1 MMNLEDKINTV
12 KDILKDK
19 KVAVGF
25 SGGAD
30 STLIAYLASQV
41 SADVLAITIDNHL
54 FPADFLNH
62 AGSMCEK
69 FKITHHIIDLNF
81 YEDDEF
87 LKNTPSRCHSCRKLM
102 YEKIK
107 EYALE
112 NGFDFICD
120 GNNISDLV
128 IDRPGILVTYKMEF
142 NTPLIEARLTSKE
155 IHEYLNEN
163 NIKYSK
169 STTCLAT
176 RIASNTK
183 ITEDR
188 IEKIK
193 KGEEI
198 LSQISGR
205 ELVKVRDNDE
215 LCICE
220 MDSFSH
226 IMNDKSL
233 NEINDQLKSLGY
245 KKVCLN
251 LSALD
256 DDEDIALDY
265 EDNGFQYHLPFT
277 INIENTKKQ
286 LENKKI
292 ITRNQEMIKL
302 EKIVINKNGL
312 IEGYN
317 LKNYSEA
324 LFEFME
330 ILPKIRRNV

>member
-1 MMNLEDKINTV
+1 MNLEEKINIV
-12 KDILKDK
+12 KDILKDR

-54 FPADFLNH
+54 FPSDFLNH
-62 AGSMCEK
+62 ARSMCEK
-69 FKITHHIIDLNF
+69 FKITHHVIDLNF

-87 LKNTPSRCHSCRKLM
+87 LNNSHSRCHSCRNLM

-112 NGFDFICD
+112 KGFDFICD

-142 NTPLIEARLTSKE
+142 NTPLIEAKLTSKE

-163 NIKYSK
+163 GISYSK

-176 RIASNTK
+176 RIATGTR
-183 ITEDR
+183 ITENK

-193 KGEEI
+193 QGEEI
-198 LSQISGR
+198 LSQLSKR
-205 ELVKVRDNDE
+205 QLVKVRDNDE

-220 MDSFSH
+220 LDSFSH
-226 IMNDKSL
+226 IMNDESL
-233 NEINDQLKSLGY
+233 NEINNQLKSLGY

-256 DDEDIALDY
+256 DDEDIDLDY
-265 EDNGFQYHLPFT
+265 KDNGFQYQLPYT

-286 LENKKI
+286 LENNI
-292 ITRNQEMIKL
+292 LAQNSEMIKL
-302 EKIVINKNGL
+302 EKIAINKNGL

-317 LKNYSEA
+317 LNNYNEA

-330 ILPKIRRNV
+330 ILAKIRRNV